1 MSSLG
6 VSSHTRAWML
16 MGANLLCLPAAHA
29 VCRFQSTVGPSFGVY
44 TSSATFPLDTTGSIT
59 YRCDAQPQLSTLTL
73 DLSAGGAGSYFPRKL
88 QGPSSNR
95 LNYNLYLDATRLL
108 IWGNGSLGTVRY
120 GPVFPVNAVEVTV
133 PIYGRIPAGQAAS
146 AGAYSDTLVI
156 TMTF

>member
-1 MSSLG
+1 MSSRG
-6 VSSHTRAWML
+6 VPSHARAWMVL
-16 MGANLLCLPAAHA
+16 GANLLCLPAAHA
-29 VCRFQSTVGPSFGVY
+29 VCSIQSTVAPSFGAY
-44 TSSATFPLDTTGSIT
+44 TSSATLPLDAAGSIT

-73 DLSAGGAGSYFPRKL
+73 DLSAGGAGSYSPRQL
-88 QGPSSNR
+88 QGPSNNR

-108 IWGNGSLGTVRY
+108 IWGNGSLGTTRY